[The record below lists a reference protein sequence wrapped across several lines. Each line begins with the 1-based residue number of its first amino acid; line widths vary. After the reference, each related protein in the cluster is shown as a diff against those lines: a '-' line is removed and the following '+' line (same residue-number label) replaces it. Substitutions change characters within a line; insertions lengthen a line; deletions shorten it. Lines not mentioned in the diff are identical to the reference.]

1 MKELRNELE
10 AQERIGDQK
19 HKGKRHIEQ
28 RNNTSTTEV
37 LRIELCA
44 YCKTKALLRKTQ
56 NSGKLRDPKKEML
69 DDKNRCYICTR
80 QGHLA
85 KDCTYKIHVSSAEKD
100 FILVF
105 AFRMT

>member
-28 RNNTSTTEV
+28 RNNTSSTEV
-37 LRIELCA
+37 LHIELCA
-44 YCKTKALLRKTQ
+44 YCKQKHYSEKCRIVANLET
-56 NSGKLRDPKKEML
+56 PKKEML